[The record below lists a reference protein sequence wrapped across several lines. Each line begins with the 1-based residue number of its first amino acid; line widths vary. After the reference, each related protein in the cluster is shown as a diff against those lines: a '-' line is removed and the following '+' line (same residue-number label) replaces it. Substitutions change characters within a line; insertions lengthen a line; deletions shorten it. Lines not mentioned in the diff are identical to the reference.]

1 MQKAN
6 IKMFLAAKFV
16 NSRGCNNVSIQTV
29 KNDVA
34 ILALN
39 YPPMLSK
46 PLYIKSGARK
56 SRRILNLTEVASEKN
71 FLSDARLLGICF

>member
-16 NSRGCNNVSIQTV
+16 NSRGCNSVSIQTV
-29 KNDVA
+29 KSDVA

-39 YPPMLSK
+39 YAPMLSK
-46 PLYIKSGARK
+46 PFYIKSGGRK
-56 SRRILNLTEVASEKN
+56 SRRILNLTQVASEKN
-71 FLSDARLLGICF
+71 F